1 MSKLLNITVLIVL
14 SAFSVLAQKNGGMWL
29 PTELNEQEMKD
40 LGLKIS
46 VKDIFDTTRPSIKDA
61 IVQFGGGCTGEVISP
76 QGLVLTNHHC
86 GYEYIQY
93 HSSVDN
99 DLLKNG
105 FWAKSR
111 QHELPNEDLSVTFV
125 VDITDI
131 TDKILAGVDGLSH
144 EEAQKAIDDNIKRFQ
159 KETPRESY
167 QHIVV
172 KPMYDGNKYYA
183 FLSETYNDVRL
194 VAAPPQS
201 IGKFGADTDN
211 WKYPRHTGDFSIFRI
226 YADKNNRPAPYSPD
240 NVPFKPK
247 YYLPISIKELKEGD
261 FTFIFGYPGRTSEY
275 LPAAA
280 IEQIITHT
288 DPTRIAVRDITLKIL
303 DEKMRQDDATRIK
316 YASKYAI
323 ISNAWKKWQGELK
336 GLKRSNAVQK
346 RREYE
351 GKLKALNPDIVKI
364 LSEMERLYDEQNR
377 YVRTNTIW
385 GELFRNSET
394 LYLSSLYHKI
404 LTLSSQGELTE
415 DNKLE
420 IKNRIKA
427 IYRDFDPTLDLKVTA
442 GIFEYYTRNTPKE
455 FLANDFARYTD
466 AHTSLPLF
474 QKWAVKSVVVNNDT
488 TRLDALFRDNR
499 TLIAK
504 IRNDK
509 FVDMYSRFLQACTD
523 NCLDHNKKIQNSI
536 NDLQKRYM
544 ALQMTTDKDKAF
556 FPDANFTL
564 RVSYGQIRGSEPADA
579 IEYKYQT
586 TLDGVVEKYVP
597 NDYEFDVPKKLLEL
611 YHKCDFGRYA
621 NSQGKIPVAFTA
633 TNHTTGGNSGS
644 PTIDA
649 NGNLIGLNFDR
660 QWEGTMSDIYFDPQ
674 LCRNIMVDIRYIL
687 FIIDKFAD
695 SQWLLRELTIIDK

>member
-1 MSKLLNITVLIVL
+1 MNKLLNITALILL
-14 SAFSVLAQKNGGMWL
+14 SAFSLFAQKNGGMWL

-144 EEAQKAIDDNIKRFQ
+144 EEAQKAIDHNIKRFQ

-466 AHTSLPLF
+466 TNTSLPLF
-474 QKWAVKSVVVNNDT
+474 HKWATKSVVVNNDT
-488 TRLDALFRDNR
+488 TLLDALFRDNR
-499 TLIAK
+499 TLVAK

-509 FVDMYSRFLQACTD
+509 FVDMYSRFLRVYND
-523 NCLDHNKKIQNSI
+523 NCLDNNKKIQNRL

-544 ALQMTTDKDKAF
+544 ALQMTTDKDKVF

-586 TLDGVVEKYVP
+586 TLDGVIEKYIP
-597 NDYEFDVPKKLLEL
+597 DDYEFDVPKKLLDL
-611 YHKCDFGRYA
+611 YHKRDFGRYA

-695 SQWLLRELTIIDK
+695 SKWLLRELTIIDK

>member
-1 MSKLLNITVLIVL
+1 
-14 SAFSVLAQKNGGMWL
+14 
-29 PTELNEQEMKD
+29 
-40 LGLKIS
+40 
-46 VKDIFDTTRPSIKDA
+46 
-61 IVQFGGGCTGEVISP
+61 
-76 QGLVLTNHHC
+76 
-86 GYEYIQY
+86 
-93 HSSVDN
+93 
-99 DLLKNG
+99 
-105 FWAKSR
+105 
-111 QHELPNEDLSVTFV
+111 
-125 VDITDI
+125 
-131 TDKILAGVDGLSH
+131 
-144 EEAQKAIDDNIKRFQ
+144 
-159 KETPRESY
+159 
-167 QHIVV
+167 
-172 KPMYDGNKYYA
+172 
-183 FLSETYNDVRL
+183 
-194 VAAPPQS
+194 
-201 IGKFGADTDN
+201 
-211 WKYPRHTGDFSIFRI
+211 
-226 YADKNNRPAPYSPD
+226 
-240 NVPFKPK
+240 
-247 YYLPISIKELKEGD
+247 
-261 FTFIFGYPGRTSEY
+261 
-275 LPAAA
+275 
-280 IEQIITHT
+280 
-288 DPTRIAVRDITLKIL
+288 
-303 DEKMRQDDATRIK
+303 MRQDDATRIK

-474 QKWAVKSVVVNNDT
+474 KKWAAKSVVINNDT
-488 TRLDALFRDNR
+488 TRLDALFGDNR

-586 TLDGVVEKYVP
+586 TLDGVIEKYIP
-597 NDYEFDVPKKLLEL
+597 DDYEFDVPKKLLDL
-611 YHKCDFGRYA
+611 YHKRDFGRYA
-621 NSQGKIPVAFTA
+621 NSQGKVPVAFTA

-660 QWEGTMSDIYFDPQ
+660 QWEGTMSDIYFDPK

>member
-1 MSKLLNITVLIVL
+1 
-14 SAFSVLAQKNGGMWL
+14 
-29 PTELNEQEMKD
+29 
-40 LGLKIS
+40 
-46 VKDIFDTTRPSIKDA
+46 
-61 IVQFGGGCTGEVISP
+61 
-76 QGLVLTNHHC
+76 
-86 GYEYIQY
+86 
-93 HSSVDN
+93 
-99 DLLKNG
+99 
-105 FWAKSR
+105 
-111 QHELPNEDLSVTFV
+111 
-125 VDITDI
+125 
-131 TDKILAGVDGLSH
+131 
-144 EEAQKAIDDNIKRFQ
+144 
-159 KETPRESY
+159 
-167 QHIVV
+167 
-172 KPMYDGNKYYA
+172 
-183 FLSETYNDVRL
+183 
-194 VAAPPQS
+194 
-201 IGKFGADTDN
+201 
-211 WKYPRHTGDFSIFRI
+211 
-226 YADKNNRPAPYSPD
+226 
-240 NVPFKPK
+240 
-247 YYLPISIKELKEGD
+247 
-261 FTFIFGYPGRTSEY
+261 
-275 LPAAA
+275 
-280 IEQIITHT
+280 
-288 DPTRIAVRDITLKIL
+288 
-303 DEKMRQDDATRIK
+303 MRQDHATRIK

-415 DNKLE
+415 DSKLE
-420 IKNRIKA
+420 VKNRIKA

-474 QKWAVKSVVVNNDT
+474 QKWAAKSVVINNDT

-499 TLIAK
+499 TLVAK

-509 FVDMYSRFLQACTD
+509 FVDMYSRFLHVYND
-523 NCLDHNKKIQNSI
+523 NCLDNNKKIQNRL

-544 ALQMTTDKDKAF
+544 ALQMTTDKDKVF

-611 YHKCDFGRYA
+611 YHKRDFGRYA

-660 QWEGTMSDIYFDPQ
+660 QWEGTMSDIYFDPK

>member
-1 MSKLLNITVLIVL
+1 MNKLLNITVLIVL

-125 VDITDI
+125 VDIYDI

-394 LYLSSLYHKI
+394 LYLSALYHKI

-415 DNKLE
+415 DSKLE

-474 QKWAVKSVVVNNDT
+474 HKWAAKSMVINNDT
-488 TRLDALFRDNR
+488 TRLDALFGDNR

-523 NCLDHNKKIQNSI
+523 NCLDHNKKIQNSL

-544 ALQMTTDKDKAF
+544 ALQMTTDKDKVF

-597 NDYEFDVPKKLLEL
+597 NDYEFDVPKKLLDL
-611 YHKCDFGRYA
+611 YHKRDFGRYA

-695 SQWLLRELTIIDK
+695 SKWLLRELTIIDK